1 MNTTPSRP
9 TASSSTSEVIYLDN
23 NATTRVADEVIAAM
37 EPYYRHYYGN
47 AHSPHAL
54 GLRSHNAL
62 EDARAEVAALLHA
75 RQDEI
80 YFTSCGTESNAL
92 VILGLVAERQSSGR
106 RRIVATTVE
115 HPSILS
121 LLKDL
126 ESRGSIELSMIPVD
140 RDGRLDV
147 EAARSL
153 IDDEAL
159 LVTVMLAQNETGVI
173 HPVKEIAA
181 IAQNHGART
190 LVDAVQ
196 CAGKID
202 VEPQS
207 IGADFLSIS
216 GHKFHAPKGIGA
228 LYIRKG
234 LTLPP
239 LWRGGGQERGLRS
252 GTEAVPLIV
261 GLGAAATLARQ
272 HQWSA
277 DLRDTFE
284 KKVLESCPGAVV
296 NGAGVDR
303 LPNTAN
309 VSFPAIFSGDIV
321 AMLDWRGVCVSGGS
335 ACQSG
340 KTEPTA
346 TMQAMGLPRDE
357 AIGAVRFSLSRYT
370 TAGEIERASDA
381 VREVVHELAPQ
392 EVR

>member
-1 MNTTPSRP
+1 
-9 TASSSTSEVIYLDN
+9 VIYLDN

-37 EPYYRHYYGN
+37 EPYYRHFYGN

-54 GLRSHNAL
+54 GLRSHNAI
-62 EDARAEVAALLHA
+62 EDARGEVAALVHA
-75 RQDEI
+75 RPDEI

-92 VILGLVAERQSSGR
+92 VILGLVASEPR
-106 RRIVATTVE
+106 RKIVATTVE
-115 HPSILS
+115 HPSILA
-121 LLKDL
+121 LLRDL
-126 ESRGSIELSMIPVD
+126 ESRGSIELSLIPVD

-147 EAARSL
+147 PAAETL
-153 IDDEAL
+153 IDEGTL

-173 HPVKEIAA
+173 HPVNEIAA
-181 IAQNHGART
+181 IAGKHGAKT

-196 CAGKID
+196 SAAKIEVD
-202 VEPQS
+202 PQA

-228 LYIRKG
+228 LYIRRG

-277 DLRDTFE
+277 DLRDAFE
-284 KKVLESCPGAVV
+284 KKVLGACPGAVV
-296 NGAGVDR
+296 NGARVDR

-309 VSFPAIFSGDIV
+309 ISFPAIFSGDVV
-321 AMLDWRGVCVSGGS
+321 AMLDERGVCVSGGS

-340 KTEPTA
+340 KTDPTA
-346 TMQAMGLPRDE
+346 TMQAMGLPYEE

-370 TAGEIERASDA
+370 TAGEIDRAAEA
-381 VREVVHELAPQ
+381 VRAVVHELAPQ